1 MTPSPEGQPTKAK
14 EAPSPL
20 EVRLAR
26 KKGVVWQSGYVA
38 KGYHCCTISFD
49 EV

>member
-14 EAPSPL
+14 EAPPL
-20 EVRLAR
+20 EVRLA
-26 KKGVVWQSGYVA
+26 KKEGAVWQLGCVA